1 MEKLKLGVKMGS
13 ILIKRFREY
22 SRLRI
27 NRNDNRNDNRNGRQV
42 LSGLMRKFSHIE
54 LHKADECVWYPVH
67 TK

>member
-27 NRNDNRNDNRNGRQV
+27 NRNDNRNGRQV